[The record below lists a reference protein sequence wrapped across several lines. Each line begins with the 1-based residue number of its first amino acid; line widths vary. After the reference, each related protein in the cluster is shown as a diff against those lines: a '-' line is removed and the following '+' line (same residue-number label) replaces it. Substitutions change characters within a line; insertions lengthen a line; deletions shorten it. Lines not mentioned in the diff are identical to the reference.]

1 MFSTQV
7 LEHPT
12 VDSRFKTSF
21 KWLGYYLELKK
32 SGILWLDEEEVDT
45 KLNSQ
50 EFFARKI
57 FQYSDSLAFR
67 WKIWKTYFSPFV
79 ELFLPAVFQK
89 SFASRTRVHVFQHK
103 LMCWALNLNTCASSK
118 RLLEATGEPSVEF
131 KAQRA
136 ASRLLNATNNRYGF
150 TIKRSTGRHKSTPQK
165 HLPQGVMPYI
175 SPTDRKDLVFRMNL
189 FVQEDWVEHNHLKF
203 NTDRVKKFV
212 SKENKRIRYRALNN
226 WDPLED

>member
-1 MFSTQV
+1 MN
-7 LEHPT
+7 
-12 VDSRFKTSF
+12 K
-21 KWLGYYLELKK
+21 
-32 SGILWLDEEEVDT
+32 

-89 SFASRTRVHVFQHK
+89 SFAARTRVHVFQHK
-103 LMCWALNLNTCASSK
+103 LMCWALNLNICASSD

-131 KAQRA
+131 KARRA
-136 ASRLLNATNNRYGF
+136 ALRLLNATNNKYNF
-150 TIKRSTGRHKSTPQK
+150 TIKRSTGRHTSGPQR
-165 HLPQGVMPYI
+165 HLGIMPYI

-189 FVQEDWVEHNHLKF
+189 FIQEDWTEHKHLKF
-203 NTDRVKKFV
+203 KTDRVKKFV
-212 SKENKRIRYRALNN
+212 TKENKRIRYRALNN
-226 WDPLED
+226 WETLEN